1 VTHGQKELD
10 HERCKKTTS
19 SDHRGKTLK
28 PSMRSLLKA
37 IKGATKVT
45 NHTLRHKIPRWW
57 VYVNILTQLTIK
69 KCILHIK
76 LRDGPL
82 PNRSYSNKSVNS
94 GYMSNKSKS
103 LIIIMTLLLL
113 KSTSNETSFIAIKGT
128 IRASI
133 NLIDPLTSDQ
143 MNTWRI
149 VYKIP
154 RTSPLKSSNLL
165 SHRMLPFRMKNS
177 ITIRSWLR
185 KKSVKSVKLIIEVLN
200 YSVTLLKKLLLM
212 NNSKIGRLS
221 SRLIL
226 LIKKRSHL
234 MSPLKLHNISSK
246 TIHHTICQKQASMSI
261 LIKSNH
267 VCMKL

>member
-1 VTHGQKELD
+1 
-10 HERCKKTTS
+10 
-19 SDHRGKTLK
+19 
-28 PSMRSLLKA
+28 M
-37 IKGATKVT
+37 
-45 NHTLRHKIPRWW
+45 
-57 VYVNILTQLTIK
+57 QLTIK

-82 PNRSYSNKSVNS
+82 LNRSYSNKSVNS
-94 GYMSNKSKS
+94 DHMSNKSKS

-113 KSTSNETSFIAIKGT
+113 KSMSNETSFIALKGT
-128 IRASI
+128 IRASL
-133 NLIDPLTSDQ
+133 NLIDSLTSDQ

-149 VYKIP
+149 VYKIL

-165 SHRMLPFRMKNS
+165 SHRMLPFQMKNS
-177 ITIRSWLR
+177 IAIRSWLR
-185 KKSVKSVKLIIEVLN
+185 KKSVKLIIEVLN
-200 YSVTLLKKLLLM
+200 CSVTLLKKVLLT
-212 NNSKIGRLS
+212 NSCKIGRLF

-234 MSPLKLHNISSK
+234 MSLLKLHNISSK
-246 TIHHTICQKQASMSI
+246 PIHHTICQKETSTSI